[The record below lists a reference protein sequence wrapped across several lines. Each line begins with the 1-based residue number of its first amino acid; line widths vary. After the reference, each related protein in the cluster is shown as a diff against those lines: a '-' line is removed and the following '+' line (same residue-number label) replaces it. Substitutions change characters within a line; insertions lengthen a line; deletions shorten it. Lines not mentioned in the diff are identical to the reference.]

1 MLLLEAVNLKKY
13 YGDRLVLSVPELRIY
28 SQERIGV
35 VGANGTGKTTLLEI
49 LSGRIEPDCGWVK
62 LHGKCGY
69 LSQLEPP
76 PAVCLDREM
85 AARFSVPTQPHPQMS
100 GGEQTRFKLAHI
112 LSDPSVHMIFADE
125 PTSSIDIAGIEL
137 LETMFA
143 EYRGAL
149 VIVSHD
155 RDFLDRI
162 CSQIL
167 EVEAGRIKLYP
178 GNYSSYAALKSQ
190 EQARQQHEYEQYIKE
205 RRRLETAAA
214 TIKRKSEA
222 IKGPPKRMGNSEAR
236 LHKMGGQKGKAT
248 LDRAVKNIEKRIEKL
263 EVKAKPYQSSE
274 IKLDLGSKEQP
285 ASRIIVSGKQIN
297 KAFGSKILFRDAEFQ
312 IYANS
317 KVALIGPNGCG
328 KSTLLKMITAGE
340 SGIKLAH
347 GAKIGY
353 FSQALDILDERLSV
367 LENVMSTSRYDQTTV
382 RIILA
387 RLLFKRSDVYKPV
400 GVLSGG
406 ERVKAAFAKILTQD
420 FNFLILDEPTNY
432 LDLSSLEAVEAALK
446 EYQGTMLFVSHDRRF
461 ISAVADE
468 IMTVQ
473 DYQLIQYRGTYQE
486 YLEHKRT
493 AESTGISGEQI
504 MVLEH
509 RLAEVISRLSMPTPE
524 DDLEALDHE
533 YQELLTQLKAL
544 RSQST

>member
-1 MLLLEAVNLKKY
+1 M
-13 YGDRLVLSVPELRIY
+13 
-28 SQERIGV
+28 
-35 VGANGTGKTTLLEI
+35 
-49 LSGRIEPDCGWVK
+49 
-62 LHGKCGY
+62 
-69 LSQLEPP
+69 
-76 PAVCLDREM
+76 
-85 AARFSVPTQPHPQMS
+85 
-100 GGEQTRFKLAHI
+100 
-112 LSDPSVHMIFADE
+112 
-125 PTSSIDIAGIEL
+125 
-137 LETMFA
+137 
-143 EYRGAL
+143 
-149 VIVSHD
+149 
-155 RDFLDRI
+155 
-162 CSQIL
+162 
-167 EVEAGRIKLYP
+167 
-178 GNYSSYAALKSQ
+178 
-190 EQARQQHEYEQYIKE
+190 
-205 RRRLETAAA
+205 
-214 TIKRKSEA
+214 
-222 IKGPPKRMGNSEAR
+222 
-236 LHKMGGQKGKAT
+236 
-248 LDRAVKNIEKRIEKL
+248 
-263 EVKAKPYQSSE
+263 
-274 IKLDLGSKEQP
+274 
-285 ASRIIVSGKQIN
+285 
-297 KAFGSKILFRDAEFQ
+297 
-312 IYANS
+312 
-317 KVALIGPNGCG
+317 IGPNGCG

-406 ERVKAAFAKILTQD
+406 ERVKTAFAKILTQD